1 MINRI
6 KLIAIL
12 ILFFCSIFYSGYLV
26 FRYMNKALNRQENNN
41 KAMYEQLYN
50 QNKESI
56 GSLILTNKELKS
68 QYNSLYKQI
77 DSLNIKLKNVKSIS
91 NVNTETKYK
100 IYTTLNDSTI
110 NDTTT
115 IQCAKYND
123 KWIDYDMCYIGDSIL
138 TNIETRDS
146 LIIIQHYNK
155 RSFIQWLTFK
165 KKTQS
170 NLVKS
175 FNPNSRITYNR
186 NIIIKK
192 HEKD

>member
-1 MINRI
+1 
-6 KLIAIL
+6 
-12 ILFFCSIFYSGYLV
+12 
-26 FRYMNKALNRQENNN
+26 MNKALNRQENNN